1 VYVTSLVLCIAFDY
15 HTSCSYGVRTHPIDL
30 SKPIEL
36 NLPTIKSLSRA
47 HSVVVAHVCT
57 RHTLRYNIFA
67 REDCITSV
75 REKTVNVSP
84 NQMCIQGHG
93 HLGWTYIVSTIA
105 QTMMCASLS
114 TYMRFVTFRTYARDT
129 YVSHATSITRLWAV
143 SVREKTVD
151 VSPSRVDTVT
161 YSLTGTQ
168 FKQSNQ

>member
-1 VYVTSLVLCIAFDY
+1 
-15 HTSCSYGVRTHPIDL
+15 
-30 SKPIEL
+30 
-36 NLPTIKSLSRA
+36 
-47 HSVVVAHVCT
+47 
-57 RHTLRYNIFA
+57 
-67 REDCITSV
+67 
-75 REKTVNVSP
+75 
-84 NQMCIQGHG
+84 
-93 HLGWTYIVSTIA
+93 
-105 QTMMCASLS
+105 MMCASLS